1 MTVCW
6 FALFRQ
12 ADAPQSRASD
22 ADLAWLARYIAATPG
37 LRQGLIYTPSS
48 TSDPYLDDGP
58 PPALGL
64 QLYFDDIAALEAAA
78 AANGYLHGLAAP
90 GALPSLEGA
99 EVTQQAMLARRY
111 PVPDA
116 AFHTPPGDVP
126 CTYLVAYEGSTED
139 LTAWLTHYIDDHP
152 PIMARFPGIRQI
164 EIYSCIDWCGCLP
177 WRRVAHMQRNK
188 VVFDNQTALTAALNS
203 PVRHEM
209 RAAFARFPPFTGPIT
224 HFPMAT
230 RVVEPLPAS
239 SPCGRG

>member
-6 FALFRQ
+6 FALFRHVS
-12 ADAPQSRASD
+12 APSD
-22 ADLAWLARYIAATPG
+22 TDLAWLGNFIAATPG
-37 LRQGLIYTPSS
+37 LQRGLIYTPSS

-58 PPALGL
+58 PPSLGL
-64 QLYFDDIAALEAAA
+64 QLYFDDIAELEAAA
-78 AANGYLHGLAAP
+78 APDGYLRELAAR
-90 GALPSLEGA
+90 GALPSLDGA
-99 EVTQQAMLARRY
+99 GVTQQAMLVRRY

-116 AFHTPPGDVP
+116 TFRTPPGELP
-126 CTYLVAYEGSTED
+126 CTYLVAYEGAAED
-139 LTAWLTHYIDDHP
+139 LAAWLSHYVADHP

-164 EIYSCIDWCGCLP
+164 EVYTCIDWCGGLP
-177 WRRVAHMQRNK
+177 WPRVEHMQRNK

>member
-6 FALFRQ
+6 FALFRHL
-12 ADAPQSRASD
+12 AAPQVRISD
-22 ADLAWLARYIAATPG
+22 ADLSWLARFVAATPG
-37 LRQGLIYTPSS
+37 LRQGVIYTPSS

-64 QLYFDDIAALEAAA
+64 QLYFDDIAAMELAVAAD
-78 AANGYLHGLAAP
+78 GHLHGLAAP
-90 GALPSLEGA
+90 GALPSLDGA
-99 EVTQQAMLARRY
+99 NATQQAMLVRRY

-116 AFHTPPGDVP
+116 EFRTSLSELP
-126 CTYLVAYEGSTED
+126 CTYLVAYEGEAED
-139 LTAWLTHYIDDHP
+139 LGAWLTHYVADHP

-164 EIYSCIDWCGCLP
+164 EIYTCIDWCGGLP
-177 WRRVAHMQRNK
+177 WPRVEHMQRNK
-188 VVFDNQTALTAALNS
+188 VVFDNQAALTAALNS

-230 RVVEPLPAS
+230 QTVGPQ
-239 SPCGRG
+239 RG